1 MGPTLLVLS
10 SLLAG
15 AVHSEVYMKPKK
27 AFIFGGNGQIGAAV
41 VQVTIAT
48 VYFTRPYMLM

>member
-1 MGPTLLVLS
+1 
-10 SLLAG
+10 
-15 AVHSEVYMKPKK
+15 MKPKK

-48 VYFTRPYMLM
+48 VYLTRPYMVMYYVNAGLETSGYFATFLKFN